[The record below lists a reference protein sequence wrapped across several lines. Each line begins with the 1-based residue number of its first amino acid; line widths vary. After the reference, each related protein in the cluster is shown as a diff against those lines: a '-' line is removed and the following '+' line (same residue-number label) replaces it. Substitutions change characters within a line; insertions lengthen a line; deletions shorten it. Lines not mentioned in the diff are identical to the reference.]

1 MDIEK
6 RKAKIRAEIL
16 KKYNRSKKE
25 DYLLGIGIFK
35 KSALAEMEIK
45 QINELMET
53 ALKVKGF

>member
-6 RKAKIRAEIL
+6 RKAEIRAEIL

-35 KSALAEMEIK
+35 KSALAEMKIK